1 MVAKAR
7 QDWIVWVAA
16 TAMVVSLGLH
26 ARRVVPLLHDQDTAP
41 VVLHDKAA
49 EVKPQIDMD
58 SALGFIPF
66 GQPIETPPSTT
77 AQVSN
82 PRLTL
87 LGVVRADPVSR
98 SSAILSVENEPSRSY
113 FIGDEVANGRRLIEI
128 HGDHVILEVGDV
140 EERVSLTDTSPPV
153 VSRSD
158 SVSRAAGATGDLDA
172 LRQLIF
178 DQVNEQSN
186 TAPVPFSHDDVV
198 N

>member
-26 ARRVVPLLHDQDTAP
+26 TWRVVSLLHDQDTAP

-49 EVKPQIDMD
+49 EVEPQIDMD
-58 SALGFIPF
+58 SVLGFMPF

-98 SSAILSVENEPSRSY
+98 SSAILSVENEPARS
-113 FIGDEVANGRRLIEI
+113 FFVGDEVANGRRLIEI
-128 HGDHVILEVGDV
+128 QGDHVILEVGDV

-186 TAPVPFSHDDVV
+186 TAPVPLSHDDVV

>member
-26 ARRVVPLLHDQDTAP
+26 TWRVVPLLHDQDTAP

-49 EVKPQIDMD
+49 EVEPQIDMD
-58 SALGFIPF
+58 SVLGFMPF

-77 AQVSN
+77 AQVLN

-98 SSAILSVENEPSRSY
+98 SSAILSVENEPARS
-113 FIGDEVANGRRLIEI
+113 FFVGDEVANGRRLIEI
-128 HGDHVILEVGDV
+128 QGDHVILEVGDV

-158 SVSRAAGATGDLDA
+158 SVSRAAGATGDLDV

-186 TAPVPFSHDDVV
+186 TAPVPLSHDDAV